1 MKGKEL
7 TRRDFIKGV
16 AFTGTGLALGSNLL
30 GKLDALAQGKIYLP
44 LILKAPTPPPS
55 KVVHVHDSGA
65 TNWTGSGWYGDH
77 VSQSTV
83 NTMVENGLKELTGY
97 STWSDIWAA
106 LFSKVNGSGYQ
117 PGQKIAIKVNFNNS
131 NEGCGDS
138 DNTIDALPQ
147 PVNALIA
154 GLKQAGVQEQDIW
167 IYDATRGIPDRFRSR
182 IPYTN
187 VMFYDGGGVCTGNEA
202 RFNTANSA
210 AKVTFHPPSGVS
222 VANEWVTE
230 VVMNATYLINMPIMK
245 DHGISGVT
253 LGFKNHFG
261 TIQNPY
267 GLHPNI
273 TINGSQYRSDY
284 NPMVDIYRHPAIGDK
299 TILTIGDG
307 LYGALENTNVTPK
320 IWTTFG
326 NDYPNSLFFSTDPV
340 AIDCVMLDILHAEP
354 GSHPYKDTGKVD
366 DYLKLASSAG
376 LGVHERGDPWQ
387 TPYGSGYSQIIY
399 ARLSS

>member
-30 GKLDALAQGKIYLP
+30 GKLDVLAQGKIYLP
-44 LILKAPTPPPS
+44 LILKAPSPPPS

-77 VSQSTV
+77 VSQSAV
-83 NTMVENGLKELTGY
+83 NTMVENGLKELTGH
-97 STWSDIWAA
+97 SIWSDIWTA

-117 PGQKIAIKVNFNNS
+117 ADQKIAIKVNFNNAES
-131 NEGCGDS
+131 CADS
-138 DNTIDALPQ
+138 DTVIDALPQ

-167 IYDATRGIPDRFRSR
+167 IYDATRRIPDRFRTKLLYSGVVL
-182 IPYTN
+182 Y
-187 VMFYDGGGVCTGNEA
+187 GGEVCTGVNKA
-202 RFNTANSA
+202 QFNTANPA

-222 VANEWVTE
+222 VADEWVTE
-230 VVMNATYLINMPIMK
+230 VVMNATYLINMPLIK
-245 DHGISGVT
+245 DHGMPGVT

-273 TINGSQYRSDY
+273 SISDSRYRSDY
-284 NPMVDIYRHPAIGDK
+284 NPMVDMYRHSSIGAK
-299 TILTIGDG
+299 TILTVGDG
-307 LYGALENTNVTPK
+307 LYGALGNTNVTPK
-320 IWTTFG
+320 TWTTFG

-340 AIDCVMLDILHAEP
+340 AIDCVMMDILHAEP
-354 GSHPYKDTGKVD
+354 GYHPYEDTGKVD
-366 DYLKLASSAG
+366 DYLKLASAAG
-376 LGVHERGDPWQ
+376 LGVHERGNPWQ
-387 TPYGSGYSQIIY
+387 TPYGSGYSQITYVRI
-399 ARLSS
+399 SP